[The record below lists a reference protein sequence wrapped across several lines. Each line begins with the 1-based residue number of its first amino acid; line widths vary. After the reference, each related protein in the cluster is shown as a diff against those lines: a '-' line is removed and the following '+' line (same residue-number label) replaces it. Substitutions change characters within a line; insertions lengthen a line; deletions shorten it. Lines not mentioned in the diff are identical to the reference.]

1 MSEITFPVLNE
12 HEQRVRKATLILL
25 NREANITPSIISQ
38 TVAFGAQVAG
48 SQPLN
53 LAAIRE
59 SVEKTVAALAAENR
73 TVAAL

>member
-1 MSEITFPVLNE
+1 MSEITFPILAEAE
-12 HEQRVRKATLILL
+12 HNVRQATLILL
-25 NREANITPSIISQ
+25 KREADITPGIISQ
-38 TVAFGAQVAG
+38 TVAFATRVAG

-53 LAAIRE
+53 PAAICE

>member
-1 MSEITFPVLNE
+1 MSEITFPVLTE
-12 HEQRVRKATLILL
+12 TEQNVRQATLILL
-25 NREANITPSIISQ
+25 KREGTITPALISQ
-38 TVAFGAQVAG
+38 TVAFATQVAG

-53 LAAIRE
+53 LAAICE